1 MLPLRG
7 FIFRIFWVLPWAIIH
22 VTWVPFV
29 GDPDLSAALSYVEA
43 RKAANHLGLNPS
55 KTPLYTTSFS
65 TQIDTGCFCFGH
77 LVKRPDVRRPLS
89 RCPRLQK
96 SQVLRLTRK
105 VRERKGILA
114 LFYIANNSTNSFGL
128 FCCKKGSNA
137 VH

>member
-22 VTWVPFV
+22 VTWVPFA

-65 TQIDTGCFCFGH
+65 TQTDTGAFVSDT
-77 LVKRPDVRRPLS
+77 LSKDLTSDVRS

>member
-22 VTWVPFV
+22 VTWVPFA

-77 LVKRPDVRRPLS
+77 LVKRPDVRRPLQVPTS
-89 RCPRLQK
+89 PEKPGTQTDSK
-96 SQVLRLTRK
+96 SQRT
-105 VRERKGILA
+105 ERNPGIIL
-114 LFYIANNSTNSFGL
+114 Y
-128 FCCKKGSNA
+128 CQ
-137 VH
+137 